1 VTVAQRN
8 RPSISVTLPA
18 DLIQRLEADAKLGNV
33 SISQVIETYC
43 RAHYQG
49 NVVQHL
55 EHLESSLNE
64 LKASVMPVVGKV
76 AGYLQ
81 QLEQE
86 GGLTGQV
93 SSERS
98 PKIAT
103 YEEMYGP
110 ITRADAPDLPPAPV
124 DPPPRRRWPW
134 QG

>member
-1 VTVAQRN
+1 VAQRN

-18 DLIQRLEADAKLGNV
+18 ELIQQLEADAKLGNV
-33 SISQVIETYC
+33 SLSQVIETYC
-43 RAHYQG
+43 REHYQG

-64 LKASVMPVVGKV
+64 LKARVMPVVGKV
-76 AGYLQ
+76 AEYLQ
-81 QLEQE
+81 QLESDEPSLTRGE
-86 GGLTGQV
+86 G
-93 SSERS
+93 SS

-110 ITRADAPDLPPAPV
+110 IPRATPEDLPRPPV
-124 DPPPRRRWPW
+124 TPPPRRRWPW